1 MAEPIYTLLTSDDV
15 LDYLSTHTDLI
26 DDDNSMTD
34 EEFDKTIADIV
45 AKSTE
50 GRLHEMLRE
59 AFAGDWYFE
68 KVLDV
73 VDDCMYDFVAECL
86 GAK

>member
-1 MAEPIYTLLTSDDV
+1 MAEPIYTLVTSDDV
-15 LDYLSTHTDLI
+15 LDYLINHIDLI
-26 DDDNSMTD
+26 DDDDSMTD
-34 EEFDKTIADIV
+34 EELDKAIADIV

-59 AFAGDWYFE
+59 RLAWSWISE
-68 KVLDV
+68 KVFDM